1 MGVTTLNVYA
11 DDTYAVSVTGTSFPF
26 LTSGPTA
33 LHLNGTW
40 YVAAGAAPPPAPT
53 CANLTD
59 VDCHGNDL
67 YFFNT
72 TSVAACCAN
81 CSGAPACGAWTYTGD
96 TLQRGARGDPSWAHR
111 CYIKASCAGRSG
123 YAGHTSGEKGAGGRP
138 LARLGSGPLRGA
150 HPTLGVYTGWEVR
163 YAAGSTPVTT
173 AFLAFAGPALLL
185 FNTSFPAGVRGGLAL
200 LAPGG
205 GGGGGEFGAS
215 EQPSTQFPVFAP
227 ASGLRFASWGGRFFG
242 ASSGA
247 WGAGAAAG
255 AMGGPVALFP
265 PQAAP
270 GAFPALVVAPFSA
283 FKANMLGTPLAGQAP
298 PATLAGGL
306 NGYVDAL
313 PAGFALSTSVSGSA
327 AGATDALHAWGAA
340 LLASRGTVR
349 VADPTSTQL
358 TYWTVSLARNNP
370 VKGGGGTQRA
380 RGKHRKHAPLTPTT
394 LKRRTNPNQNRT
406 MARFTL
412 VLRRATPLPPPP
424 PPPATNIQT
433 RGPKT
438 ARNTTVTHT
447 SQP

>member
-1 MGVTTLNVYA
+1 VLATLAFFGAAAAAPVSWSATVGVTTLNVFA
-11 DDTYAVSVTGTSFPF
+11 DDTYTVSVNGSSF

-67 YFFNT
+67 FFFNT

-81 CSGAPACGAWTYTGD
+81 CSATPSCGAWTYTGD
-96 TLQRGARGDPSWAHR
+96 TLQRGPRGDPGWAHR

-123 YAGHTSGEKGAGGRP
+123 YAGHTSGEKPAAGRP
-138 LARLGSGPLRGA
+138 LARLGAGPLSGA
-150 HPTLGVYTGWEVR
+150 HPALGAYTGWEVR

-185 FNTSFPAGVRGGLAL
+185 FNTSFPAGVRGGMAL

-215 EQPSTQFPVFAP
+215 EQPSSQFPVFAP

-242 ASSGA
+242 AVSGA
-247 WGAGAAAG
+247 WGAGAGAAAG

-283 FKANMLGTPLAGQAP
+283 FKANLLGAPLAGQAP
-298 PATLAGGL
+298 PATLAAGL

-358 TYWTVSLARNNP
+358 TYWTVSLARKAPPRNHIYP
-370 VKGGGGTQRA
+370 ARA
-380 RGKHRKHAPLTPTT
+380 QKPQARTLTPAT
-394 LKRRTNPNQNRT
+394 LNAP
-406 MARFTL
+406 
-412 VLRRATPLPPPP
+412 
-424 PPPATNIQT
+424 
-433 RGPKT
+433 
-438 ARNTTVTHT
+438 VTI
-447 SQP
+447 